1 MKLLAKL
8 AWIRRLSLFDTPSQ
22 WFSKKELSGMA
33 FYYFEIPGID
43 DRRLVVFVNVEPDD
57 KGSEIVFG
65 FQREAGGE
73 IEYEIT
79 QDMKPFNIF
88 SSVAAVIF
96 DFVKNHSPELFYF
109 SSFNSNIELD
119 AVYKKIAPRLVRELK
134 SKGFDYEYD
143 YVAGDHLF
151 KKVGENNDAEEDSST
166 G

>member
-8 AWIRRLSLFDTPSQ
+8 AWIRKLSLFDTPSQ
-22 WFSKKELSGMA
+22 WFSKKNLTGMT

-43 DRRLVVFVNVEPDD
+43 DRRLVVFVNTEPDE
-57 KGSEIVFG
+57 KGCEIVFG

-79 QDMKPFNIF
+79 KDMKPFNIF
-88 SSVAAVIF
+88 SSVAAAIF

-109 SSFNSNIELD
+109 SSFESNIELD
-119 AVYKKIAPRLVRELK
+119 AVYKRIAPRLVRALK
-134 SKGFDYEYD
+134 SKGFDYDYD
-143 YVAGDHLF
+143 YQGGDHLF
-151 KKVGENNDAEEDSST
+151 KKVEEDDDAEEDSSA